1 MTSAELWGQNSL
13 VGPFFPYQDRHW
25 KTARHE
31 KIEASELKPSEE
43 KKSIMVWSLS
53 NLTTEIRPGKHLE
66 NPTKNGT
73 NANRNLWN
81 LNTLYTALWD
91 FWWMGFWIKK
101 FPLDWNPKKKGARQ
115 STKTPPSDR
124 KSRWVHGI
132 GWPFFFWYR
141 SLAWPVSFGQD
152 LLRACVKLNLIWIN
166 PTWCR
171 FFLSRDD
178 IPVICYWIVIPKT
191 LMKRNTVL
199 AGWEHFDSRLESSR
213 SFEHLWSD
221 LFVKLGIRRLGII
234 KHQV

>member
-1 MTSAELWGQNSL
+1 MDQIANVKHETLLIFYDTL
-13 VGPFFPYQDRHW
+13 VWAKWLRLNFGAKCNVYFILILSKLIGRAVFFHKDQDRHW

-132 GWPFFFWYR
+132 GWPFFFFGIDPWRGR
-141 SLAWPVSFGQD
+141 SVLV
-152 LLRACVKLNLIWIN
+152 R
-166 PTWCR
+166 
-171 FFLSRDD
+171 
-178 IPVICYWIVIPKT
+178 ICYVPVWSSIWY
-191 LMKRNTVL
+191 
-199 AGWEHFDSRLESSR
+199 GWCNFLTQLGADSSCLVMTSPWYAIES
-213 SFEHLWSD
+213 
-221 LFVKLGIRRLGII
+221 
-234 KHQV
+234 